1 MLYILCSMFYILT
14 VPYLALP
21 NLTLPCFGL
30 PNLTLLYLTY
40 T

>member
-1 MLYILCSMFYILT
+1 MFYILT